1 MQIIS
6 GTTDFLLQG
15 ASAVAIGK
23 FDGMH
28 RGHKALL
35 SEILEAKKRGLQAV
49 VFTFD
54 PPPAVL
60 FSGKAVKG
68 LTTREEKRRLFRQ
81 IGIDVLIEFP
91 LTFQTAAISPEDFLR
106 VIVQEQIGA
115 KLVALCGDGNGCARQ
130 TVRAYIGI
138 SYRQPDA
145 SCRQAFAA
153 KRRVP
158 LGGGMQQW
166 CF

>member
-106 VIVQEQIGA
+106 VIVQEQIRA
-115 KLVALCGDGNGCARQ
+115 KLVAAGTDLSFGDRGLGDCKLLKAR
-130 TVRAYIGI
+130 AEALSLIHI
-138 SYRQPDA
+138 
-145 SCRQAFAA
+145 
-153 KRRVP
+153 
-158 LGGGMQQW
+158 
-166 CF
+166 

>member
-106 VIVQEQIGA
+106 VIVQE
-115 KLVALCGDGNGCARQ
+115 
-130 TVRAYIGI
+130 
-138 SYRQPDA
+138 
-145 SCRQAFAA
+145 
-153 KRRVP
+153 
-158 LGGGMQQW
+158 
-166 CF
+166 

>member
-54 PPPAVL
+54 RL
-60 FSGKAVKG
+60 
-68 LTTREEKRRLFRQ
+68 RLFF
-81 IGIDVLIEFP
+81 FP
-91 LTFQTAAISPEDFLR
+91 EKQSK
-106 VIVQEQIGA
+106 G
-115 KLVALCGDGNGCARQ
+115 
-130 TVRAYIGI
+130 
-138 SYRQPDA
+138 
-145 SCRQAFAA
+145 
-153 KRRVP
+153 
-158 LGGGMQQW
+158 
-166 CF
+166 

>member
-49 VFTFD
+49 VFTVD

-60 FSGKAVKG
+60 FSGKQSKG
-68 LTTREEKRRLFRQ
+68 GRRGTER
-81 IGIDVLIEFP
+81 
-91 LTFQTAAISPEDFLR
+91 
-106 VIVQEQIGA
+106 
-115 KLVALCGDGNGCARQ
+115 DG
-130 TVRAYIGI
+130 
-138 SYRQPDA
+138 
-145 SCRQAFAA
+145 
-153 KRRVP
+153 
-158 LGGGMQQW
+158 
-166 CF
+166 CFDRSELMC

>member
-49 VFTFD
+49 YLHLIL
-54 PPPAVL
+54 P
-60 FSGKAVKG
+60 
-68 LTTREEKRRLFRQ
+68 RLFF
-81 IGIDVLIEFP
+81 FP
-91 LTFQTAAISPEDFLR
+91 EKQSK
-106 VIVQEQIGA
+106 G
-115 KLVALCGDGNGCARQ
+115 
-130 TVRAYIGI
+130 
-138 SYRQPDA
+138 
-145 SCRQAFAA
+145 
-153 KRRVP
+153 
-158 LGGGMQQW
+158 
-166 CF
+166 

>member
-49 VFTFD
+49 VSVSYTH
-54 PPPAVL
+54 
-60 FSGKAVKG
+60 
-68 LTTREEKRRLFRQ
+68 LTLPT
-81 IGIDVLIEFP
+81 
-91 LTFQTAAISPEDFLR
+91 
-106 VIVQEQIGA
+106 
-115 KLVALCGDGNGCARQ
+115 KLEV
-130 TVRAYIGI
+130 
-138 SYRQPDA
+138 
-145 SCRQAFAA
+145 
-153 KRRVP
+153 
-158 LGGGMQQW
+158 
-166 CF
+166 